1 MQGHA
6 RWDSTPCARRGYP
19 PLVEGAIFPI
29 ESWEGGEDIDEV
41 VICVVG
47 AILQLCASTLCI
59 IALAVWN
66 LTRE

>member
-47 AILQLCASTLCI
+47 AIPI
-59 IALAVWN
+59 VP
-66 LTRE
+66 

>member
-47 AILQLCASTLCI
+47 AIPIVRMTLCI

>member
-41 VICVVG
+41 VICVVE
-47 AILQLCASTLCI
+47 QLWHCAHDVVHHR
-59 IALAVWN
+59 AGGVEPYA
-66 LTRE
+66 

>member
-41 VICVVG
+41 VICVV
-47 AILQLCASTLCI
+47 AWSNCAHDVVHHR
-59 IALAVWN
+59 AGGVEPYA
-66 LTRE
+66 

>member
-41 VICVVG
+41 VICVVE
-47 AILQLCASTLCI
+47 QLMSAHDVVHLR
-59 IALAVWN
+59 AGGVEPYA
-66 LTRE
+66 

>member
-47 AILQLCASTLCI
+47 AILQLCA
-59 IALAVWN
+59 
-66 LTRE
+66 

>member
-41 VICVVG
+41 VICVVESN
-47 AILQLCASTLCI
+47 CAHDVVHHR
-59 IALAVWN
+59 AGGVEPYA
-66 LTRE
+66 